1 MLEKLF
7 PTLSRFRFAVQ
18 LVMLFITVYGSVL
31 VGTYLA
37 DKLSRALPA
46 LSCAYDQMNGG
57 YCVLVPTQHIIHHRI
72 GEAIVQAQ
80 TLTFTMVL
88 PLIMTFVSFYAF
100 FFVIGK
106 AFCGWVCPLGT
117 LQEWVGKLGRRFQI
131 GVRRLAPGDLGEVK
145 RVRPVKW
152 LVLLGLVFLLPL
164 LTGLGVTPHSLGNP
178 FCDVCPSRVATTLLS
193 GDTQELA
200 LRIDDK
206 VSFTLGAIANFLIGF
221 TLVGALALRQP
232 FCRICPLLAFNAVF
246 QRLSPMRLVKPSRA
260 NCGTCHICT
269 DACPLDIPEIS
280 QQEGRK
286 AYNEDCT
293 LCGRC
298 AEYCP
303 QDGVIK
309 LQWGPWTL
317 FSSSREYYKKKVQRE
332 LPDGT
337 VKPLKFVKDAAKSA
351 PSVVKTHG

>member
-7 PTLSRFRFAVQ
+7 PTLGRIRFGVQ
-18 LVMLFITVYGSVL
+18 MVMLFVTVYGSVL
-31 VGTYLA
+31 VGTYMA
-37 DKLSRALPA
+37 DKLSNALPA

-72 GEAIVQAQ
+72 GEALVRAQ
-80 TLTFTMVL
+80 QLTFGMVL
-88 PLIMTFVSFYAF
+88 PLLMTFVSFYAF

-117 LQEWVGKLGRRFQI
+117 LQEWIGKLGRRLGF
-131 GVRRLAPGDLGEVK
+131 GLRRLAPNDLAPVK

-152 LVLLGLVFLLPL
+152 LILLGLVFLLPL

-178 FCDVCPSRVATTLLS
+178 YCDICPSRVATTLLT
-193 GDTQELA
+193 GNTQELA
-200 LRIDDK
+200 VRGNDA
-206 VSFTLGAIANFLIGF
+206 VSFTLGAIANLLIGF
-221 TLVGALALRQP
+221 TIVGALALRQP
-232 FCRICPLLAFNAVF
+232 FCRICPLLAFNALF
-246 QRLSPMRLVKPSRA
+246 QRLSPMRLVKPSREK
-260 NCGTCHICT
+260 CGSCHICT
-269 DACPLDIPEIS
+269 DACPMDIPEIS
-280 QQEGRK
+280 QQQGRK

-303 QDGVIK
+303 QDGVIRLK
-309 LQWGPWTL
+309 WGPFAL
-317 FSSSREYYKKKVQRE
+317 FSSNRDYYKKRVQRE

-337 VKPLKFVKDAAKSA
+337 VKPVKFVRNATKTASADA
-351 PSVVKTHG
+351 